1 MSKDEL
7 EAYAIADRVI
17 QCFEQ
22 GAGDRVSRITLASEI
37 IRKEL
42 GEKGPKPWHSYQY
55 HPGDYA

>member
-1 MSKDEL
+1 MSGDER

-22 GAGDRVSRITLASEI
+22 GAGDRVARIKLASEI

-42 GEKGPKPWHSYQY
+42 GAKAPKPWHSYQY